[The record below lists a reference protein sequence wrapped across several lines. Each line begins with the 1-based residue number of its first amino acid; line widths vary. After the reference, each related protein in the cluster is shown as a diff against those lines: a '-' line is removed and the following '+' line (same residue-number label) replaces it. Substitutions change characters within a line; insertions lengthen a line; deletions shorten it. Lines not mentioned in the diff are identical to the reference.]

1 MESSLMDV
9 SASEVFHLASK
20 DRKWERSGFEGLEIC
35 LIRINE
41 TGGGAA
47 FLRAASGSGFPVH
60 IHPGGEELL
69 VISGKV
75 VVGDRVL
82 EAGDYLWTPPGGIH
96 GLECEEDAL
105 LLVSA
110 PNGIKIVD

>member
-1 MESSLMDV
+1 MDSTVMDV
-9 SASEVFHLASK
+9 TDSKVLHVSAK
-20 DRKWERSGFEGLEIC
+20 DHKWERSGFEGVDIC

-41 TGGGAA
+41 KGGGSA
-47 FLRAASGSGFPVH
+47 FIRAASGSGFPVH
-60 IHPGGEELL
+60 THPGGEELL

-75 VVGDRVL
+75 VVGERLL

-96 GLECEEDAL
+96 GLECEEDAV